1 MEVNY
6 IPVTLNTNV
15 QKYAEETAP
24 GPRPLPYMG
33 KILTF
38 DREVVETPFFYR
50 NDRIWIL
57 KIFPSARGHFALKR
71 FLNGLIGQLVKIRKN
86 GPRNF

>member
-1 MEVNY
+1 MYKN
-6 IPVTLNTNV
+6 IPGGNRSRVTPTPLYGQNSNFW
-15 QKYAEETAP
+15 QK
-24 GPRPLPYMG
+24 GRRDS
-33 KILTF
+33 I
-38 DREVVETPFFYR
+38 FYQ

-57 KIFPSARGHFALKR
+57 KTFPSARGHFALKR